1 MVATLTGGHNVFP
14 SVFTALASWDDMV
27 ESHGGSAGAAVL
39 AGVAVSLEDFAA
51 GEFASV
57 KGLAD
62 HVDEADH
69 LGAFKHPGYGVDV
82 LDTALNRFGFSF
94 AK

>member
-1 MVATLTGGHNVFP
+1 MVATLAGGNDVFP
-14 SVFTALASWDDMV
+14 SVLATLASWDDVV
-27 ESHGGSAGAAVL
+27 ESHGDSAGAAVL
-39 AGVAVSLEDFAA
+39 AGVAVSLKDLSA
-51 GEFASV
+51 GELASV

-69 LGAFKHPGYGVDV
+69 FGAFEHPGYGVDV
-82 LDTALNRFGFSF
+82 FDTALNRFGFSF

>member
-1 MVATLTGGHNVFP
+1 MVATLAGGHNVFP

-27 ESHGGSAGAAVL
+27 ESHSGSAGATVL
-39 AGVAVSLEDFAA
+39 ARVAVSLEDFSA
-51 GEFASV
+51 GELASV
-57 KGLAD
+57 QGLAN

-69 LGAFKHPGYGVDV
+69 LGTFEHPGDRVDV
-82 LDTALNRFGFSF
+82 FGTALNRFGFSF